1 MLKLSNIIKK
11 LSNISK
17 INYIIILIL
26 LILCISFVAPS
37 LARFK
42 NRATIYEATVWDG
55 TVANSYREGSGTKDD
70 PFVISN
76 GSELA
81 FFSEMLKNTDYQDT
95 YFTLGNDIMINDG
108 LFNYDK
114 SSGIEY
120 YLDEN
125 NYFVKEYTTNYYDT
139 VNKDNNSVG
148 QINKLEPFNNF
159 KGVFDGNYHT
169 IYGAYL
175 TTNSDNLAL
184 FTNLEGTVSNLYV
197 DNAIIYGGNVTGGIV
212 SNAKDTSI
220 SNVIFDGFV
229 IGDSNNLNK
238 NITNSISDK
247 NFSVTSD
254 SKEENIPL
262 DLPVI
267 EGKIVSKKLT
277 GTAIIDGSG
286 IIKINGVEVNG
297 DFEIN
302 LNDLNSINISYSS
315 DQIASFNLKNLTYN
329 IDSVLSTSAGI
340 VAIGDNVSLTNV
352 VNKGYVYGN
361 SISSGLIGE
370 STDASVVNSYNSGII
385 DSTSVVGGIIASA
398 RQSNGITINKSYNS
412 GQLNSQI
419 NGGII
424 SVIDSNDSNINIKNS
439 FNSSTGYTIYAINS
453 SNVSLN
459 NVLYV
464 DLSINSG
471 EISEGT
477 LEKTSLLTIKDK
489 NFLTSN
495 LGFYE
500 YVSNENL
507 LNNKDSVW
515 IYEDEMPILYIDD
528 VSNPIA
534 NIHLS
539 NYTWNNFSSDLTPI
553 KFKNQL
559 AFSIEQ
565 TDELRP
571 VKEIYYYIY
580 NNNIPL
586 SKEDMESLNWVKY
599 NDIVEISDEGVYIIY
614 AKIVDVNNNITYI
627 NTDLIMYDKSG
638 ADATISFQGKSFND
652 LRENIDNIY
661 INEESIFTISATDN
675 ISGISS
681 IKYYISSELLT
692 KSNLDDLEDSKWL
705 DYTEGAKI
713 STEGK
718 NIIYAKIVDN
728 CGYIT
733 YVNSDYINYN
743 GYKIESLKAGQETE
757 LNIVNITSK
766 SSITI
771 RAKFSDDIDYKEN
784 YTHNLISNVLLP
796 VNTSITLIDNKKKK
810 VYKYKIATSEDI
822 FNYSNS
828 CSSLDCEKYA
838 TYSFSLFNEVGKKEK
853 TNFIEDYSGKVD
865 EDFTIIVD
873 FSEDNI
879 TSNYENVKLSL
890 ELEDGNNTIIS
901 TIKNTIKSFNVYT
914 NSDASLYINSN
925 YNSSIEYNSKSTN
938 NIDFNI
944 GVLEKNINNNKIIDT
959 TYENKSLGILIK
971 FVNSEGNIVDK
982 DYLKSMKFSIDGV
995 SYTPESDGIIRINL
1009 SDEILAT
1016 NKTLVVT
1023 TSENNLK
1030 LPSGSYYL
1038 KLSSYISYNGAYPEI
1053 YSSEIN
1059 IPVNVKSTFIDEN
1072 YKFKVE
1078 MNNIIKSSDRQIKI
1092 DTMYD
1097 GNFLKPNIRI
1107 SLYEKVAPTAY
1118 NQEYKLIDLNNYI
1131 SNNLLKFSNNVYY
1144 LDQSTNNIN
1153 SFLLNIKDF
1162 SEGGYAFVFELYD
1175 DNIKVGT
1182 IEKKFIVKK

>member
-565 TDELRP
+565 TNELRP

-599 NDIVEISDEGVYIIY
+599 NDIVEISNEGIYIIY
-614 AKIVDVNNNITYI
+614 AKIIDTNDNITYI
-627 NTDLIMYDKSG
+627 NTDLILYDKTG
-638 ADATISFQGKSFND
+638 ADATISILEKNYND
-652 LRENIDNIY
+652 FRENIDNIY

-692 KSNLDDLEDSKWL
+692 KDNLDNLEDSKWL

-1023 TSENNLK
+1023 TSENKLK

-1162 SEGGYAFVFELYD
+1162 SEGGYVFVFELYD

>member
-55 TVANSYREGSGTKDD
+55 TVANSYREGSGTKED

-571 VKEIYYYIY
+571 IKEIYYYIY

-599 NDIVEISDEGVYIIY
+599 NDIVEISNEGIYIIY
-614 AKIVDVNNNITYI
+614 AKIIDTNDNITYI
-627 NTDLIMYDKSG
+627 NTDLILYDKTG
-638 ADATISFQGKSFND
+638 ADATISILEKNYND
-652 LRENIDNIY
+652 FRENIDNIY

-1078 MNNIIKSSDRQIKI
+1078 MNNIIKSFDRQIKI

>member
-1 MLKLSNIIKK
+1 
-11 LSNISK
+11 
-17 INYIIILIL
+17 
-26 LILCISFVAPS
+26 
-37 LARFK
+37 
-42 NRATIYEATVWDG
+42 
-55 TVANSYREGSGTKDD
+55 
-70 PFVISN
+70 
-76 GSELA
+76 
-81 FFSEMLKNTDYQDT
+81 
-95 YFTLGNDIMINDG
+95 
-108 LFNYDK
+108 
-114 SSGIEY
+114 
-120 YLDEN
+120 
-125 NYFVKEYTTNYYDT
+125 
-139 VNKDNNSVG
+139 
-148 QINKLEPFNNF
+148 
-159 KGVFDGNYHT
+159 
-169 IYGAYL
+169 
-175 TTNSDNLAL
+175 
-184 FTNLEGTVSNLYV
+184 
-197 DNAIIYGGNVTGGIV
+197 
-212 SNAKDTSI
+212 
-220 SNVIFDGFV
+220 
-229 IGDSNNLNK
+229 
-238 NITNSISDK
+238 
-247 NFSVTSD
+247 
-254 SKEENIPL
+254 
-262 DLPVI
+262 
-267 EGKIVSKKLT
+267 
-277 GTAIIDGSG
+277 
-286 IIKINGVEVNG
+286 
-297 DFEIN
+297 
-302 LNDLNSINISYSS
+302 
-315 DQIASFNLKNLTYN
+315 
-329 IDSVLSTSAGI
+329 
-340 VAIGDNVSLTNV
+340 
-352 VNKGYVYGN
+352 
-361 SISSGLIGE
+361 
-370 STDASVVNSYNSGII
+370 
-385 DSTSVVGGIIASA
+385 
-398 RQSNGITINKSYNS
+398 
-412 GQLNSQI
+412 
-419 NGGII
+419 
-424 SVIDSNDSNINIKNS
+424 
-439 FNSSTGYTIYAINS
+439 
-453 SNVSLN
+453 
-459 NVLYV
+459 
-464 DLSINSG
+464 
-471 EISEGT
+471 
-477 LEKTSLLTIKDK
+477 
-489 NFLTSN
+489 
-495 LGFYE
+495 
-500 YVSNENL
+500 
-507 LNNKDSVW
+507 
-515 IYEDEMPILYIDD
+515 
-528 VSNPIA
+528 
-534 NIHLS
+534 
-539 NYTWNNFSSDLTPI
+539 
-553 KFKNQL
+553 
-559 AFSIEQ
+559 
-565 TDELRP
+565 
-571 VKEIYYYIY
+571 
-580 NNNIPL
+580 
-586 SKEDMESLNWVKY
+586 MESLNWVKY

>member
-55 TVANSYREGSGTKDD
+55 TVANSYREGSGTKED

-184 FTNLEGTVSNLYV
+184 FTNLEGTVSDLYV

-471 EISEGT
+471 EIIT
-477 LEKTSLLTIKDK
+477 
-489 NFLTSN
+489 
-495 LGFYE
+495 
-500 YVSNENL
+500 
-507 LNNKDSVW
+507 
-515 IYEDEMPILYIDD
+515 
-528 VSNPIA
+528 
-534 NIHLS
+534 
-539 NYTWNNFSSDLTPI
+539 
-553 KFKNQL
+553 
-559 AFSIEQ
+559 
-565 TDELRP
+565 
-571 VKEIYYYIY
+571 
-580 NNNIPL
+580 
-586 SKEDMESLNWVKY
+586 
-599 NDIVEISDEGVYIIY
+599 
-614 AKIVDVNNNITYI
+614 KIVFGYTRMRCQFYI
-627 NTDLIMYDKSG
+627 
-638 ADATISFQGKSFND
+638 
-652 LRENIDNIY
+652 
-661 INEESIFTISATDN
+661 
-675 ISGISS
+675 
-681 IKYYISSELLT
+681 
-692 KSNLDDLEDSKWL
+692 
-705 DYTEGAKI
+705 
-713 STEGK
+713 
-718 NIIYAKIVDN
+718 
-728 CGYIT
+728 
-733 YVNSDYINYN
+733 
-743 GYKIESLKAGQETE
+743 
-757 LNIVNITSK
+757 
-766 SSITI
+766 
-771 RAKFSDDIDYKEN
+771 
-784 YTHNLISNVLLP
+784 
-796 VNTSITLIDNKKKK
+796 
-810 VYKYKIATSEDI
+810 
-822 FNYSNS
+822 
-828 CSSLDCEKYA
+828 
-838 TYSFSLFNEVGKKEK
+838 
-853 TNFIEDYSGKVD
+853 
-865 EDFTIIVD
+865 
-873 FSEDNI
+873 
-879 TSNYENVKLSL
+879 
-890 ELEDGNNTIIS
+890 
-901 TIKNTIKSFNVYT
+901 
-914 NSDASLYINSN
+914 
-925 YNSSIEYNSKSTN
+925 
-938 NIDFNI
+938 
-944 GVLEKNINNNKIIDT
+944 
-959 TYENKSLGILIK
+959 
-971 FVNSEGNIVDK
+971 
-982 DYLKSMKFSIDGV
+982 
-995 SYTPESDGIIRINL
+995 
-1009 SDEILAT
+1009 
-1016 NKTLVVT
+1016 
-1023 TSENNLK
+1023 
-1030 LPSGSYYL
+1030 
-1038 KLSSYISYNGAYPEI
+1038 
-1053 YSSEIN
+1053 
-1059 IPVNVKSTFIDEN
+1059 
-1072 YKFKVE
+1072 
-1078 MNNIIKSSDRQIKI
+1078 
-1092 DTMYD
+1092 
-1097 GNFLKPNIRI
+1097 
-1107 SLYEKVAPTAY
+1107 
-1118 NQEYKLIDLNNYI
+1118 
-1131 SNNLLKFSNNVYY
+1131 
-1144 LDQSTNNIN
+1144 
-1153 SFLLNIKDF
+1153 
-1162 SEGGYAFVFELYD
+1162 
-1175 DNIKVGT
+1175 
-1182 IEKKFIVKK
+1182 